1 MRIISQDKMTDT
13 PYDNAVVYINRQT
26 PTQIYVGGVD
36 SDDGFPIGTFDTEE
50 DALMVMR
57 CIRLAR
63 NLDYKYFH
71 MPTAEEMKDGNP
83 EMFEGER

>member
-36 SDDGFPIGTFDTEE
+36 SDDGFPIGTYDTKE

-57 CIRLAR
+57 CIRLAY

-71 MPTAEEMKDGNP
+71 MPTTEEMKDGNP